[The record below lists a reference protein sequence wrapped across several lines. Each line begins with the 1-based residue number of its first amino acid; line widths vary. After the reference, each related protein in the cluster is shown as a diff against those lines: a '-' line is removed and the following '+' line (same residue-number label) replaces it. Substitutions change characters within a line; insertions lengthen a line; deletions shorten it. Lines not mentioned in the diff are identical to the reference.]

1 MICVY
6 VQYICICSY
15 ILVAGRD
22 EEEDEA
28 LIESTSVCDVL
39 SNIASKKIVLLK

>member
-1 MICVY
+1 MIAMFVY
-6 VQYICICSY
+6 MYSY

-28 LIESTSVCDVL
+28 LIESTTVCDVL